1 MHTKPPRKPHT
12 LSEFGRLE
20 ADRKIKDFALMEDG
34 RHEGDGPDGAGI
46 FFWGPILGVV
56 LWAIIIAGGYLII
69 RAL

>member
-12 LSEFGRLE
+12 LSEYRCRE

-34 RHEGDGPDGAGI
+34 RQEGDGPDGAGI

-69 RAL
+69 RAI